1 MGWGASPLFYTI
13 EVSSCFQFST
23 VLEDGSR
30 NFSCDLLM
38 ELGGRGAEEKAREV
52 SACWGFFFL
61 ELLSMCSSP
70 YTENRNLGL
79 MLKSQ
84 LEGVGMENNCYLDI
98 ERIIT
103 R

>member
-1 MGWGASPLFYTI
+1 MDPEILVVICSWSWEA
-13 EVSSCFQFST
+13 EVLKKKQ
-23 VLEDGSR
+23 
-30 NFSCDLLM
+30 
-38 ELGGRGAEEKAREV
+38 GR

-103 R
+103 